1 MGVDVKTM
9 DKETLSYYN
18 TNSND
23 FIENTLNVDF
33 AEIQNKF
40 MDKLQAK
47 ITCLS
52 SMLLMNMVLWLKLQ
66 GFMSASSVLWKSM

>member
-40 MDKLQAK
+40 MDKLQAGSYILDFGCGSGRDAK
-47 ITCLS
+47 NSAGSQVNILG
-52 SMLLMNMVLWLKLQ
+52 SM
-66 GFMSASSVLWKSM
+66 

>member
-52 SMLLMNMVLWLKLQ
+52 SMLLMNMVLW
-66 GFMSASSVLWKSM
+66 